1 MRLTSHDLRDLQIL
15 KYYRLVRKW
24 ACKTYGLTDADLE
37 LLIYLDCK
45 GRFTRQEF
53 IDGTY
58 TMSWDKNRWEKLRRN
73 GWIEAWR
80 HRNRTTIKYSVF
92 KTSFKCSH
100 LISRIYRILLGEEDI
115 PFSKVVN
122 NAEGILDKVITTDKE
137 RDEAKLALK
146 SLLLEAEK
154 EAFAKEVED
163 RKSARDMYK
172 DDAFIQKVLATLFTA
187 AYFGLSFMMFK
198 VFVVKEINLGEFEI
212 SFISTIFG
220 AMSAKVN
227 TVVDF
232 FFGGSSKK
240 NEQIKK

>member
-1 MRLTSHDLRDLQIL
+1 MIG
-15 KYYRLVRKW
+15 KFIG
-24 ACKTYGLTDADLE
+24 GLF
-37 LLIYLDCK
+37 
-45 GRFTRQEF
+45 G
-53 IDGTY
+53 
-58 TMSWDKNRWEKLRRN
+58 
-73 GWIEAWR
+73 
-80 HRNRTTIKYSVF
+80 
-92 KTSFKCSH
+92 
-100 LISRIYRILLGEEDI
+100 
-115 PFSKVVN
+115 KVVE

-146 SLLLEAEK
+146 TLLLEAER

-172 DDAFIQKVLATLFTA
+172 DDAIIQKILATLFTI
-187 AYFGLSFMMFK
+187 AYFGLSFMMFRF
-198 VFVVKEINLGEFEI
+198 FVMGDIDMGEFEI

-240 NEQIKK
+240 NEQQNNK

>member
-1 MRLTSHDLRDLQIL
+1 MIGNVLG
-15 KYYRLVRKW
+15 
-24 ACKTYGLTDADLE
+24 GL
-37 LLIYLDCK
+37 
-45 GRFTRQEF
+45 
-53 IDGTY
+53 
-58 TMSWDKNRWEKLRRN
+58 
-73 GWIEAWR
+73 
-80 HRNRTTIKYSVF
+80 
-92 KTSFKCSH
+92 
-100 LISRIYRILLGEEDI
+100 
-115 PFSKVVN
+115 FSKVVD

-146 SLLLEAEK
+146 GLLLEAEK

-172 DDAFIQKVLATLFTA
+172 DDAIIQKILATLFTI
-187 AYFGLSFMMFK
+187 AYFGLSFMMFRY
-198 VFVVKEINLGEFEI
+198 FVTGDLELGEFEI

-240 NEQIKK
+240 NEQQNK

>member
-1 MRLTSHDLRDLQIL
+1 MIGNIIG
-15 KYYRLVRKW
+15 
-24 ACKTYGLTDADLE
+24 GLF
-37 LLIYLDCK
+37 
-45 GRFTRQEF
+45 G
-53 IDGTY
+53 
-58 TMSWDKNRWEKLRRN
+58 
-73 GWIEAWR
+73 
-80 HRNRTTIKYSVF
+80 
-92 KTSFKCSH
+92 
-100 LISRIYRILLGEEDI
+100 
-115 PFSKVVN
+115 KVVD

-146 SLLLEAEK
+146 RLLLEAEK

-187 AYFGLSFMMFK
+187 AYFGLSFMMFRY
-198 VFVVKEINLGEFEI
+198 FVIGDINMGEFEI
-212 SFISTIFG
+212 SFVSTIFG

-240 NEQIKK
+240 NEQQQNK

>member
-1 MRLTSHDLRDLQIL
+1 MIGNLIG
-15 KYYRLVRKW
+15 
-24 ACKTYGLTDADLE
+24 GL
-37 LLIYLDCK
+37 
-45 GRFTRQEF
+45 
-53 IDGTY
+53 
-58 TMSWDKNRWEKLRRN
+58 
-73 GWIEAWR
+73 
-80 HRNRTTIKYSVF
+80 
-92 KTSFKCSH
+92 
-100 LISRIYRILLGEEDI
+100 
-115 PFSKVVN
+115 FSKVVD

-146 SLLLEAEK
+146 RLLLEAEQ

-172 DDAFIQKVLATLFTA
+172 DDAIIQKILATLFTI
-187 AYFGLSFMMFK
+187 AYFGLSFMMFRY
-198 VFVVKEINLGEFEI
+198 FVTGDLDMGEFEI

-240 NEQIKK
+240 NEQQQINKK

>member
-1 MRLTSHDLRDLQIL
+1 MIGNVIGSL
-15 KYYRLVRKW
+15 
-24 ACKTYGLTDADLE
+24 
-37 LLIYLDCK
+37 
-45 GRFTRQEF
+45 
-53 IDGTY
+53 
-58 TMSWDKNRWEKLRRN
+58 
-73 GWIEAWR
+73 
-80 HRNRTTIKYSVF
+80 
-92 KTSFKCSH
+92 
-100 LISRIYRILLGEEDI
+100 
-115 PFSKVVN
+115 FSKVVN

-146 SLLLEAEK
+146 RLLLEAEK

-198 VFVVKEINLGEFEI
+198 VFVIKDIDLGEFEI

-240 NEQIKK
+240 NEQINKK

>member
-1 MRLTSHDLRDLQIL
+1 MIG
-15 KYYRLVRKW
+15 KFIG
-24 ACKTYGLTDADLE
+24 GLF
-37 LLIYLDCK
+37 
-45 GRFTRQEF
+45 G
-53 IDGTY
+53 
-58 TMSWDKNRWEKLRRN
+58 
-73 GWIEAWR
+73 
-80 HRNRTTIKYSVF
+80 
-92 KTSFKCSH
+92 
-100 LISRIYRILLGEEDI
+100 
-115 PFSKVVN
+115 KVVD

-146 SLLLEAEK
+146 RLLLEAEQ

-172 DDAFIQKVLATLFTA
+172 DDAIIQKILATLFTI
-187 AYFGLSFMMFK
+187 AYFGLSFMMFRF
-198 VFVVKEINLGEFEI
+198 FVMGDIDMGEFEI

-240 NEQIKK
+240 NEQQINNK

>member
-1 MRLTSHDLRDLQIL
+1 MIGNIIG
-15 KYYRLVRKW
+15 
-24 ACKTYGLTDADLE
+24 GL
-37 LLIYLDCK
+37 
-45 GRFTRQEF
+45 
-53 IDGTY
+53 
-58 TMSWDKNRWEKLRRN
+58 
-73 GWIEAWR
+73 
-80 HRNRTTIKYSVF
+80 
-92 KTSFKCSH
+92 
-100 LISRIYRILLGEEDI
+100 
-115 PFSKVVN
+115 FSKVVD

-146 SLLLEAEK
+146 SLLLEAER

-172 DDAFIQKVLATLFTA
+172 DDALIQKILASLFTL
-187 AYFGLSFMMFK
+187 AYFGLSFMMFRY
-198 VFVVKEINLGEFEI
+198 FVMGDLELGEFEI

-240 NEQIKK
+240 NEQQNK

>member
-1 MRLTSHDLRDLQIL
+1 MIG
-15 KYYRLVRKW
+15 KFIG
-24 ACKTYGLTDADLE
+24 GLF
-37 LLIYLDCK
+37 
-45 GRFTRQEF
+45 G
-53 IDGTY
+53 
-58 TMSWDKNRWEKLRRN
+58 
-73 GWIEAWR
+73 
-80 HRNRTTIKYSVF
+80 
-92 KTSFKCSH
+92 
-100 LISRIYRILLGEEDI
+100 
-115 PFSKVVN
+115 KVVE

-146 SLLLEAEK
+146 QLLLEAER

-172 DDAFIQKVLATLFTA
+172 DDAIIQKILATLFTI
-187 AYFGLSFMMFK
+187 AYFGLSFMMFRY
-198 VFVVKEINLGEFEI
+198 FVTGDLELGEFEI

-240 NEQIKK
+240 NEQQNNNK